1 MYAFSLLL
9 NVLQIK
15 ALHLKITE
23 KAEMNNIKIL
33 LVKIKN
39 FASFNK

>member
-1 MYAFSLLL
+1 MYVFSLLL
-9 NVLQIK
+9 NVVQIK

-39 FASFNK
+39 FASLNK